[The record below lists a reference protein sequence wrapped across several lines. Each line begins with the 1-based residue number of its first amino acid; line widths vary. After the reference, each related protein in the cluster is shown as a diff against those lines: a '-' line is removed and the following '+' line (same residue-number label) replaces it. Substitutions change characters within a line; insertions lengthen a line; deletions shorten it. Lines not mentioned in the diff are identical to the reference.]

1 LAHFIVAEN
10 GAMSYLILGLLIFLG
25 AHSVKMLAPAWRDA
39 QLARMGENGWKGV
52 YSLVS
57 VVGLG
62 LIIWGFGVARVDSPA
77 LWIPPIWTRHLA
89 ASLTLPAFILLVAAY
104 LPGSRIKAAVGHPMV
119 AGVKLWAL
127 SHLLANGKLVDLVLF
142 GAFLVCAVADFI
154 SARRRDRVAGR
165 SYTVRKGPRDAMVVG
180 IGVVAWL
187 LFAYVG
193 HTWLIGVSPF
203 RIG

>member
-1 LAHFIVAEN
+1 
-10 GAMSYLILGLLIFLG
+10 MSYLILGLLIFLG
-25 AHSVKMLAPAWRDA
+25 AHSIRVLAPGWRDA
-39 QLARMGENGWKGV
+39 QLARMGENGWKAA

-57 VVGLG
+57 VLGLG
-62 LIIWGFGVARVDSPA
+62 LIIWGFGLARVDSPA
-77 LWIPPIWTRHLA
+77 LWLPPIWTRHLA

-127 SHLLANGKLVDLVLF
+127 SHLLANGKLVDVVLF
-142 GAFLVCAVADFI
+142 GAFLAWAVADFI
-154 SARRRDRVAGR
+154 SARRRDRATGR
-165 SYTVRKGPRDAMVVG
+165 SYPVRSGPRDALVVG

-187 LFAYVG
+187 LFAYLG

-203 RIG
+203 RIN

>member
-1 LAHFIVAEN
+1 
-10 GAMSYLILGLLIFLG
+10 MSYLILGLLIFLG
-25 AHSVKMLAPAWRDA
+25 AHSIRVLAPGWRDA
-39 QLARMGENGWKGV
+39 QLARMGENGWKAA

-57 VVGLG
+57 ALGLG
-62 LIIWGFGVARVDSPA
+62 LIIWGFGLARVDSPA
-77 LWIPPIWTRHLA
+77 LWLPPIWTRHLA

-127 SHLLANGKLVDLVLF
+127 SHLLANGKLVDVVLF
-142 GAFLVCAVADFI
+142 GAFLAWAVADFI
-154 SARRRDRVAGR
+154 SARRRDRATGR
-165 SYTVRKGPRDAMVVG
+165 SYPVRSGPRDALVVG

-187 LFAYVG
+187 LFAYLG

-203 RIG
+203 RIN

>member
-1 LAHFIVAEN
+1 
-10 GAMSYLILGLLIFLG
+10 MTYLILGLLIFLG
-25 AHSVKMLAPAWRDA
+25 AHSVKILAPGWRDA

-57 VVGLG
+57 ALGLG
-62 LIIWGFGVARVDSPA
+62 LIIWGFGAARVDSPA

-127 SHLLANGKLVDLVLF
+127 SHLLANGKLVDVVLF
-142 GAFLVCAVADFI
+142 GAFLIWAVADFI
-154 SARRRDRVAGR
+154 SARRRDRAAGR
-165 SYTVRKGPRDAMVVG
+165 SYPVRKGPRDAMVVG

-187 LFAYVG
+187 LFAYFG

-203 RIG
+203 RIN